1 VVGDDRSEHSRDVQ
15 FCSVS
20 EIIDWLICQWLA
32 LMSPLRS
39 FAVPQLQKTKGRI
52 IIMCSQASQL
62 RMPFSSEYCTSK
74 HALVRFAELITIGKS
89 L

>member
-20 EIIDWLICQWLA
+20 VIIDSLILLA

-39 FAVPQLQKTKGRI
+39 FSVPQLQKTKGRI
-52 IIMCSQASQL
+52 VIMSSQASQL

-74 HALVRFAELITIGKS
+74 HALIRFAEFITIGKS